1 MEWEELCRGQF
12 LLGLSREGEASG
24 LNLSVAGRHWSILS
38 WGMIYSVYVL
48 KQHLRHLH
56 CDYSVRKEVWR
67 AVRTELM
74 VAWARMAPVGGVSSR
89 VSAYL
94 GDRVNR
100 T

>member
-1 MEWEELCRGQF
+1 MEWGELCRGQF
-12 LLGLSREGEASG
+12 LLGLRGQGEASG
-24 LNLSVAGRHWSILS
+24 LNLSVAGSHWSILS
-38 WGMIYSVYVL
+38 RGMIYSVYVL

-56 CDYSVRKEVWR
+56 CDYSVRAEAWR

-74 VAWARMAPVGGVSSR
+74 VARARMAPVGGVSSR
-89 VSAYL
+89 VGPYL